1 MFRWLLNRFGS
12 PPNYVI
18 GNPPY
23 LLRWW
28 LLPRNRWFNIYL
40 HKILR
45 DDDDRALH
53 DHPWSS
59 VSIVLRGSYLEITPH
74 GTRLYEAGSVIF
86 RTATLPHRLEVV
98 DGPVWTLL
106 ITGPRKREWGF
117 HCPRGWVPWKQFVA
131 PHDSGQIGRG
141 CCE

>member
-59 VSIVLRGSYLEITPH
+59 VSIVLRGSYREVTPS
-74 GTRLYEAGSVIF
+74 GTRRYEAGSVIF

-98 DGPVWTLL
+98 DGPVWTLF
-106 ITGPRKREWGF
+106 ITGRRIREWGF

>member
-1 MFRWLLNRFGS
+1 MLRWLRRFKRH
-12 PPNYVI
+12 PNFVI

-40 HKILR
+40 HCVLR
-45 DDDDRALH
+45 DDDDRVLH
-53 DHPWSS
+53 DHPWTSL
-59 VSIVLRGSYLEITPH
+59 SIVLRGSYREVTPR

-98 DGPVWTLL
+98 DGPVWTLF
-106 ITGPRKREWGF
+106 ITGRRIRDWGF
-117 HCPRGWVPWKQFVA
+117 HCPKGWVPWQQFVA

-141 CCE
+141 CDQD